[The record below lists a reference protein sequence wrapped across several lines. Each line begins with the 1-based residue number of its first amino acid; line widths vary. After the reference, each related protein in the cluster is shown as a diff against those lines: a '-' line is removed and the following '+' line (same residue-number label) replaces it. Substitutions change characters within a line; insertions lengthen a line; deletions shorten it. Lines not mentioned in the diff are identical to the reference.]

1 MDKMILIC
9 SSTQIIIYSLDKSQY
24 GKIIKNY
31 SIDQIKYTAILDV
44 VVNTQ
49 ELDENSIDMIANCHQ
64 DFTYRCQIACK
75 CNGSTTIHIFDIN
88 EPADFRSIIY
98 MRNIGKIIVKIS
110 DNFQMAVFSNGVE
123 NYILKGRSQEYY
135 PRI

>member
-9 SSTQIIIYSLDKSQY
+9 SQTQVIIYSLDKTQY
-24 GKIIKNY
+24 GKIINNY
-31 SIDQIKYTAILDV
+31 CIDEIKYSAILDV

-49 ELDENSIDMIANCHQ
+49 ELDENSIDMIANADQ

-75 CNGSTTIHIFDIN
+75 LNGSTTIHFFDIN
-88 EPADFRSIIY
+88 EPSDFRSIIY

-110 DNFQMAVFSNGVE
+110 DNFQMAVFSNGIE